1 MGKLYAN
8 RTLLG
13 NIALVVF
20 LAFLATLTLG
30 SFTPAGGQAPQTRDI
45 TVLDKNN
52 LPQAAG
58 ATLQT
63 NEAQT
68 SVTLTIRITPLTPA
82 DFGNIW
88 FVIRDGERV
97 LETVYASG
105 VHSTVYEA
113 GYQFVYAWTYSFT
126 NLLPLGVS
134 LVVYESGKEPKSIAL
149 TIEAPP
155 PQPAP
160 GPGPPPPA
168 PVKHEAATGTV
179 EVREGM
185 GTLTVDAVKVERML
199 ADPAVRE
206 VNFSIPVAVATQ
218 GTVAVPADL
227 LARVLVADRPAV
239 VDIGGAKLAIP
250 PGALDLGAFL
260 GQNVTLHLG
269 VTKDESP
276 APSPAAHRLAGEVYR
291 FNIEAFAD
299 RERKGAIR
307 NFDRPVT
314 LTVPYDPAKLAGARE
329 ADLGLFRYGEI
340 AGRWEALPG
349 STVDRQNRTV
359 SAPRSSLSLYAAM
372 VRVFTPPQFTD
383 IGGHW
388 AEHDINLMAAKGI
401 AGGMTATTFAPNQN
415 VTRAQ
420 FAALLIR
427 TLGITEQ
434 AAKGGRFTDV
444 AAQAWYAGAVET
456 AAAAGLVGGY
466 PDGGF
471 APNANITRQELA
483 AMVTRGLAH
492 QGKDV
497 KLDAAE
503 VEAILARFGDQARI
517 SPWARTAAA
526 VAADQDIVRGR
537 ADNAFAPRENA
548 TRAEA
553 IVMLKRMSADA
564 GSP

>member
-13 NIALVVF
+13 NIALMVF

-30 SFTPAGGQAPQTRDI
+30 SFTPAGGQALQTRDI

-105 VHSTVYEA
+105 VYSTVYEA

-160 GPGPPPPA
+160 GPGPPPPPA
-168 PVKHEAATGTV
+168 PVKHEVATGTV

-199 ADPAVRE
+199 ADPAVRQ
-206 VNFSIPVAVATQ
+206 VNFSIPAAVATQ

-239 VDIGGAKLAIP
+239 VDIGGARLAIP
-250 PGALDLGAFL
+250 PGALDLRPFPD
-260 GQNVTLHLG
+260 VTLHLG
-269 VTKDESP
+269 VTKHEPPVP
-276 APSPAAHRLAGEVYR
+276 APAAHRLAGEVYH
-291 FNIEAFAD
+291 FSIEAFAD

-307 NFDRPVT
+307 EFVRPVT
-314 LTVPYDPAKLAGARE
+314 LTVPYDPARLAGARE

-401 AGGMTATTFAPNQN
+401 AGGYPDGTFRPNAN

-444 AAQAWYAGAVET
+444 TAQAWYAGAVET

-483 AMVTRGLAH
+483 AMVTRGLAY

-517 SPWARTAAA
+517 SPWARTVAA

-537 ADNAFAPRENA
+537 ADNTFAPRENA

-553 IVMLKRMSADA
+553 IVMLKRMSATT